1 MVVVL
6 TKTQLPQHNLSSD
19 ASVVYFD
26 YSFST
31 LGLRFH
37 QLTLPAQTS
46 FQLQTRCKN
55 SFKEEEKKK
64 KNSKPQ
70 QGFGGA
76 AKFRMIFYLGIIHP
90 LDTSC
95 EAPWGHTRDHPPFA
109 E

>member
-37 QLTLPAQTS
+37 QLTLPAQAS

-64 KNSKPQ
+64 KTQNHSKV
-70 QGFGGA
+70 
-76 AKFRMIFYLGIIHP
+76 LGE
-90 LDTSC
+90 LQSL
-95 EAPWGHTRDHPPFA
+95 G
-109 E
+109 